1 MAADSSPPVWLSRL
15 LRYRTPAVTLSDADV
30 GLSGRPARL
39 RCTYSHVPGITC
51 ITPRALAPDTI
62 PLLKPLSCQAMAEAS
77 EGGTPLAAATDWTV
91 EAPTRV
97 GVGSGAAA
105 GTTVAAGAGWT
116 ARAGVGAPVG
126 SLITV
131 PASSRPD
138 GLRPFIAAIALTET
152 RELAARPESVSPGR
166 TV

>member
-51 ITPRALAPDTI
+51 ITPRAFALDTM
-62 PLLKPLSCQAMAEAS
+62 PLLKPLSCQAMAAAS
-77 EGGTPLAAATDWTV
+77 DGGTPLADATDWTAP
-91 EAPTRV
+91 APTRL

-105 GTTVAAGAGWT
+105 GTTFCAGAGGA
-116 ARAGVGAPVG
+116 ARTGTGAPVG
-126 SLITV
+126 SLRTV
-131 PASSRPD
+131 PASRTPFGSRP
-138 GLRPFIAAIALTET
+138 FMAAMAFTET
-152 RELAARPESVSPGR
+152 RAEAASPDSVSPGR